1 MLSRV
6 LLMLCKLILLMC
18 NELTYINMW
27 LMNLVSELI
36 IHQLATDANV
46 TAKGFS
52 KKSAHN
58 GVKSKQQ

>member
-1 MLSRV
+1 
-6 LLMLCKLILLMC
+6 MLCKLILLMC